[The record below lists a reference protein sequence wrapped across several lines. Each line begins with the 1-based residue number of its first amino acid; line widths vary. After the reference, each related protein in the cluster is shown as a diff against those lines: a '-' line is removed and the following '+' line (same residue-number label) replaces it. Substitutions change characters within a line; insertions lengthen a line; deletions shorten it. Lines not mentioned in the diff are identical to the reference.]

1 MTRSRQTTM
10 NISNALRTIDKS
22 IVPDGCVTE
31 VYYDKIGR
39 LWYAQ
44 FLSVDGC
51 QYGWLGSGF
60 SPLEAVQSLMHLNK
74 PVPKLSA
81 ANSTKYYDDPYQ

>member
-10 NISNALRTIDKS
+10 SISNALRSIDQS
-22 IVPDGCVTE
+22 LVPPDCATE

-44 FLSVDGC
+44 FLDTKGHQV
-51 QYGWLGSGF
+51 GWLGSGF
-60 SPLEAVQSLMHLNK
+60 SPLEAVQSLMFYNK
-74 PVPKLSA
+74 PVPIWKQKLDQQRKE
-81 ANSTKYYDDPYQ
+81 NKYD

>member
-10 NISNALRTIDKS
+10 NISNALRSIDHS
-22 IVPDGCVTE
+22 LVPEDCATE

-44 FLSVDGC
+44 FLNSGGH
-51 QYGWLGSGF
+51 QIGFLGSGF
-60 SPLEAVQSLMHLNK
+60 SPLEAVNHLMFLNK
-74 PVPKLSA
+74 PVPKLGA
-81 ANSTKYYDDPYQ
+81 AKTLRESSYD